1 MSLFKTNANE
11 NYIKPT
17 RANNV
22 YGGLKNQRRQSED
35 KMIKATEERIIRDIK
50 NLFELEDY
58 YKPATV
64 GNYETLAIKE
74 YLD

>member
-22 YGGLKNQRRQSED
+22 YGGLKRQRKQSED
-35 KMIKATEERIIRDIK
+35 KMIKVIEERIIRDIR
-50 NLFELEDY
+50 NLFELPDY

-64 GNYETLAIKE
+64 GNYETLSIKE